1 MSIWDDQTQT
11 LCFRVPC
18 TRYSY
23 LDYSLQKP
31 FSTVEELAAYVK
43 DPDLPE

>member
-1 MSIWDDQTQT
+1 MFWDDQTQT
-11 LCFRVPC
+11 LMFTVY

-31 FSTVEELAAYVK
+31 FSTVEELAAYV